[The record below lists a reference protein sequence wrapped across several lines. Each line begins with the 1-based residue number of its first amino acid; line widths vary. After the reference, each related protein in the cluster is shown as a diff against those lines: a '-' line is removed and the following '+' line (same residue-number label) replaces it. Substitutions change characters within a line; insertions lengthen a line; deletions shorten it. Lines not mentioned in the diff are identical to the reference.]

1 MPRLNVV
8 SAYHHY
14 HNTGTFGPG
23 SFPLPE
29 LELDYPQGLDLY
41 KQFGRF
47 LLEGLVAPELAKFT
61 SSLLSNPVV
70 MTKSWSNLQPRT
82 EILYKSLAAAK
93 VGSAGALKRRW
104 ETEPEFLLSAYQAWL
119 PEVLKDDVKK
129 LWPPDIS
136 V

>member
-1 MPRLNVV
+1 M
-8 SAYHHY
+8 
-14 HNTGTFGPG
+14 
-23 SFPLPE
+23 
-29 LELDYPQGLDLY
+29 
-41 KQFGRF
+41 
-47 LLEGLVAPELAKFT
+47 EGLVAPELAKFT

-93 VGSAGALKRRW
+93 VGSAVALKRRW

-119 PEVLKDDVKK
+119 PEVLKDDAKK